1 MSDDEGDEHDDTI
14 GDADVNHLQ
23 FWQICDDNP
32 VLQLPADAGHRYV
45 VDARGAL
52 LCALSPFA
60 LVALVEPSQRSILLA
75 PVADLLL
82 VDDAAD
88 FVAKTRRAKRLRFDA
103 NSAIVGVAASADAC
117 VLAVLTSESK
127 ALLLDVRRAWH
138 APDDDDDDDARTAA
152 ALFHTVEHVN
162 GVRSVSWSPTHA
174 DAPHLHCL
182 AMCCGKALAFVV
194 VDSRACR
201 AGEMT
206 SFGSNGVPPAA
217 ICWRDAPAT
226 AAVVARLAAVALHD
240 GSVALI
246 NVTVDAKNPL
256 AKPGIKLDKR
266 IIAPRSLPVGS
277 PTASLAWP
285 VAEHLVVGYRTKPIE
300 EDDDPLPYY
309 VIDPRDESPSSLGT
323 VLIRLAH
330 DRERPAVPLVVSLD
344 KWRFFVLA
352 DTAASIISTIG
363 INTLTEEAADAP
375 LLLFPEQ
382 SVELPMADD
391 EEMYPIGVTLDTVVG
406 FTRRALINQSTDS
419 SNDIRWPVLFV
430 LTSAASLF
438 AYAVCNNA
446 ETAELSWMG
455 SPVSV
460 PTPVV
465 KVVETPPAA
474 STAATATAVASPPSQ
489 QAAKTLSD
497 AGAAAIARAAAATVV
512 SPMHV
517 VTATPTFVPTPTPA
531 VAATA
536 VPAKPKVHV
545 APPTIITNNT
555 LAPPSSLAGV
565 DSEGRLKTTPTATPT
580 PTPFSFGKQ
589 QPPTAAK
596 PEPSLRSAAELMRS
610 AENANSLSASFG
622 KLPTAPLSLPTP
634 AAEPKAAA
642 PVVAPVP
649 ATPSVVTAAA
659 KAPEAA
665 AAKPTIVV
673 KAPEPKPPVSGATTP
688 APTPKQGAF
697 SGVAANDDVSREVQR
712 LATTIEDALR
722 ALDGT
727 ATAAAR
733 NDERLKVAL
742 GDVDALAASVDAS
755 LKSMRVL
762 SARTGDVRVAVNQAR
777 ASNLAVR
784 GEHEHARALLDA
796 RHDRAYHRL
805 LRGRRLDPESAAV
818 RARVRPSFAAIDNG
832 VRSLEQHMYVLRNNE
847 EAPAPSLPSY
857 EKLYRMLETHCRVLA
872 QQVRVIDDLTA
883 RATRLGV
890 SVMQMRTPSSSLTD
904 SSGGAHF
911 EIGARSPLA
920 DRAPPL
926 SQTPAAQRAARSALN
941 DALMRR
947 TLSSTSGAH
956 HGTTSSRNSTPA
968 PNRTASR
975 VPAVAL
981 TPAADDDE
989 AMSARPRRALGFSKT
1004 YEGQLVSPQ
1013 AAQKAFRVSDT
1024 SAHDDVDD
1032 DDVRSSVASKP
1043 TAATTVP
1050 ASASSSKPASSAAAP
1065 PASAKLPPAEPVV
1078 GLNRS
1083 PGVSNLAELSA
1094 LVNAIADEPVKA
1106 DAAVPRRLTF
1116 AVDDDETAAAVAAIK
1131 PASSL
1136 PKATVSV
1143 VPSAAKPVAAESKPA
1158 ASGLASLGAVAAAAT
1173 PAATVPATTAAATV
1187 AAKPLGVG
1195 ATPAPTAAATGSTA
1209 TPAVALPSATPGG
1222 FSFGSIKP
1230 PSSTTDATA
1239 KPATAVPSSGT
1250 PASTFSFGSVGAP
1263 KTSSLPTT
1271 APVAAAAPPTSAI
1284 QATPFSLSSK
1294 PATGAPTTAA
1304 APFSLSAKPIAPVTA
1319 TGDAAKPATAS
1330 PPVATTAT
1338 VAAAKPAATTAGGGF
1353 AFGAKPAETTGAKL
1367 PTTTTTAAATGASFN
1382 FAAKPAATPVTA
1394 TPVAAVAAT
1403 PVVAATPA
1411 AAQAT
1416 PAVTPAGTP
1425 MKGNLFGAP
1434 TATGAAVTP
1443 APTVVKSLF
1452 GTTPATASTPAAA
1465 TPKPVFGAGNTATPG
1480 TPGFAFG
1487 AGGSSATAPPTT
1499 SSLFGKPST
1508 TPATGAAPTASTTS
1522 AAPTGAQFT
1531 FGKFGAAGG
1540 GAPAAS
1546 GFGGATPFGGG
1557 ATASGFGGTPAAS
1570 GGNQPASL
1578 PFGAPAT
1585 TSGSQSAFGAA
1596 ASILSSPPSAAQP
1609 PSSLFGNAGA
1619 SGFGGGAA
1627 QPSPFGGSAA
1637 AAQPSA
1643 FGAAFGGARPAGAA
1657 PPFGGQPSAF
1667 GGNAQPAGFGAP
1679 AQPSPF
1685 GGGAPAQT
1693 SPNPLFGGAGAKP
1706 ATSFGNSFGGRPTQL
1721 GGGVPLGQPTNVFAK
1736 PAASVAPTAAF
1747 ATAAAQGASP
1757 FAVASQASPFG
1768 GAAAGGSP
1776 FGGVAAG
1783 GAAGSGGASGFGSTA
1798 AFGGTMFGGATDT
1811 GNSRMWQP
1819 RDPGK

>member
-1 MSDDEGDEHDDTI
+1 MSDDEGDEQDDTI

-23 FWQICDDNP
+23 FWQICDDSP

-88 FVAKTRRAKRLRFDA
+88 FAAKTRRAKRLRFDA
-103 NSAIVGVAASADAC
+103 NAAIVGVAASADAC

-127 ALLLDVRRAWH
+127 ALLIDVRRAWH
-138 APDDDDDDDARTAA
+138 AAVADDDDEARAAA

-217 ICWRDAPAT
+217 ICWRDAPPPGA
-226 AAVVARLAAVALHD
+226 AAVAARLAAVALHD

-246 NVTVDAKNPL
+246 NVTIDAKNPL

-266 IIAPRSLPVGS
+266 IVAPRSLPVGS

-382 SVELPMADD
+382 SVELPMAND

-406 FTRRALINQSTDS
+406 FTRKALINQSTES

-438 AYAVCNNA
+438 AYAVCNNT

-465 KVVETPPAA
+465 AAVETPPA
-474 STAATATAVASPPSQ
+474 TAAATVAVASPPQ
-489 QAAKTLSD
+489 QAKALSD

-512 SPMHV
+512 PPIPV
-517 VTATPTFVPTPTPA
+517 VTATPTIVPTPTPA

-536 VPAKPKVHV
+536 VPAKPKVLV

-589 QPPTAAK
+589 PPTAAK

-622 KLPTAPLSLPTP
+622 KLPTAALPTP
-634 AAEPKAAA
+634 AAEPKAVA
-642 PVVAPVP
+642 PVVAPVL
-649 ATPSVVTAAA
+649 ATPSVVTTAA
-659 KAPEAA
+659 KPPE
-665 AAKPTIVV
+665 AAKPTIAI
-673 KAPEPKPPVSGATTP
+673 KAPEPKAAASVATTP
-688 APTPKQGAF
+688 VPTPKQGAF

-989 AMSARPRRALGFSKT
+989 SMSARPRRALGFSKT

-1024 SAHDDVDD
+1024 SAHDDADD
-1032 DDVRSSVASKP
+1032 EDVRSSAASKP

-1065 PASAKLPPAEPVV
+1065 PAAAKLPPAEPVV

-1094 LVNAIADEPVKA
+1094 LVNAIADEPVKPE
-1106 DAAVPRRLTF
+1106 AAVPRRLTF
-1116 AVDDDETAAAVAAIK
+1116 AVDDDEMAAAVAAIK
-1131 PASSL
+1131 PAASV

-1143 VPSAAKPVAAESKPA
+1143 VPSAAKPVAAESKPVA
-1158 ASGLASLGAVAAAAT
+1158 GGLASLGAVAAAAT
-1173 PAATVPATTAAATV
+1173 PAATVPATTAAASVATAATV
-1187 AAKPLGVG
+1187 PAKSFGLG
-1195 ATPAPTAAATGSTA
+1195 ATAGATAAPTTAATGSTA
-1209 TPAVALPSATPGG
+1209 TPSVALPSATPGG

-1230 PSSTTDATA
+1230 PSTTTTDATA
-1239 KPATAVPSSGT
+1239 KPATAVPSTGT

-1271 APVAAAAPPTSAI
+1271 TPVAAAAPPTIATP
-1284 QATPFSLSSK
+1284 ATPFSLSSK
-1294 PATGAPTTAA
+1294 PVTGAPTTAA
-1304 APFSLSAKPIAPVTA
+1304 AAPFSLSTKP

-1338 VAAAKPAATTAGGGF
+1338 VATKPATTTAGAGF
-1353 AFGAKPAETTGAKL
+1353 AFGAKPAEATGAKL
-1367 PTTTTTAAATGASFN
+1367 PTTTTAATGSSFN

-1394 TPVAAVAAT
+1394 TPAAAVAAT

-1425 MKGNLFGAP
+1425 IKANLFGAP
-1434 TATGAAVTP
+1434 TATGAAATP

-1452 GTTPATASTPAAA
+1452 GATPATAATPAAA

-1499 SSLFGKPST
+1499 SSLFGKPSA
-1508 TPATGAAPTASTTS
+1508 TPATGATPAAPTTS
-1522 AAPTGAQFT
+1522 GAPTGAQFT
-1531 FGKFGAAGG
+1531 FGKFGAAAG

-1557 ATASGFGGTPAAS
+1557 ATASGFGGTPAAA
-1570 GGNQPASL
+1570 GGNQPVSS
-1578 PFGAPAT
+1578 PFGAPVTAT
-1585 TSGSQSAFGAA
+1585 GSQSAFGAA
-1596 ASILSSPPSAAQP
+1596 ASILSSPPGAAQP

-1619 SGFGGGAA
+1619 SGFGGSAA
-1627 QPSPFGGSAA
+1627 QPSLFGGGTAA
-1637 AAQPSA
+1637 VQPSA
-1643 FGAAFGGARPAGAA
+1643 FGAPATQMSAFGGAGTA

-1667 GGNAQPAGFGAP
+1667 GGNAQPSGFGAP

-1721 GGGVPLGQPTNVFAK
+1721 GSGVPLGQPTNVFAK

-1776 FGGVAAG
+1776 FGGAAPGGAG
-1783 GAAGSGGASGFGSTA
+1783 GGGASGFGSTA

-1819 RDPGK
+1819 RNPGK